1 MAMTA
6 SACLVS
12 ARAVVGAAGRQRQS
26 VRRAAAVP
34 PFARLQTGIR
44 PGFRVY
50 NWPAEAA
57 EGHVVGRSHSGDTLP
72 LHVGEE
78 GETGVRAEGAGTTVV
93 ELAAAV
99 TALTLA
105 AAPAL
110 AAGDAG
116 GGSGY
121 DPSAGSQLFET
132 VAGVLYTLL
141 VVWFLGRTISRRVNK
156 FTTERVGGGP
166 PPASSGTD
174 EEGSVIIQSDQGKAA
189 TPLGALT
196 GAFIAFAIST
206 VLWKL
211 CLKVDDYFDH
221 QTTSTQ
227 FTVAKLQIT
236 IQTIS
241 RGLVYLCTFIFAA
254 NGTGLLGLAAAMVVA
269 PDSVKDPVIAPK
281 KRDPLA
287 GVSASKPLAIPKDDK
302 GET

>member
-6 SACLVS
+6 SVCLVS
-12 ARAVVGAAGRQRQS
+12 VRAVVGAAGRQRQS

-57 EGHVVGRSHSGDTLP
+57 EGHIVGRSHSGDTLP

-156 FTTERVGGGP
+156 FTTEVRAPTAQPSRTAPSP
-166 PPASSGTD
+166 PN
-174 EEGSVIIQSDQGKAA
+174 
-189 TPLGALT
+189 T
-196 GAFIAFAIST
+196 GAALHAE
-206 VLWKL
+206 LPMRL
-211 CLKVDDYFDH
+211 
-221 QTTSTQ
+221 
-227 FTVAKLQIT
+227 
-236 IQTIS
+236 
-241 RGLVYLCTFIFAA
+241 
-254 NGTGLLGLAAAMVVA
+254 
-269 PDSVKDPVIAPK
+269 P
-281 KRDPLA
+281 
-287 GVSASKPLAIPKDDK
+287 
-302 GET
+302 